1 MSRGLFWMLI
11 TRTPLRISIGGG
23 GSDLPSFYE
32 KFGGFF
38 ISAAIDK
45 YIYISITPHFTND
58 YIIRYSEQEKVL
70 NVDDIRHR
78 IVRAVLKL
86 QSVGPV
92 EVVSV
97 ADLPGGTGLGSSGA
111 FTVGLLRAVYG
122 FQRESVTA
130 HSLAEAACMV
140 EMRLLGDPV
149 GKQDQFIAAFGG
161 LTCFEIDRSG
171 KVEVSPLR
179 IPQNGLYA
187 LEDNLLLFFTGYSRS
202 AGTLL
207 EEQQQKSV
215 AMDADMIKSLQ
226 ATVELGR
233 EIKAQLRAGNV
244 PAFGDLMHEHWLRK
258 RKRQA
263 GMSNSDI
270 DRWYDMAR
278 AAGARGGKLVG
289 AGGGGF
295 LLLYADD
302 PNQLRAAMAAEGGP
316 REVRFKFD
324 FDGSVVLSRG

>member
-1 MSRGLFWMLI
+1 MLI

-23 GSDLPSFYE
+23 GSDLPSYYE

-38 ISAAIDK
+38 VSAAIDK
-45 YIYISITPHFTND
+45 YIYISITPHFTKD
-58 YIIRYSEQEKVL
+58 YIIRYAEQEKVQA
-70 NVDDIRHR
+70 VDRIRHR
-78 IVRAVLKL
+78 IVKAAL
-86 QSVGPV
+86 QLRKVGPV

-97 ADLPGGTGLGSSGA
+97 ADLPSGTGLGSSGS

-122 FQRESVTA
+122 HQRESITA
-130 HSLAEAACMV
+130 HALAEEACMV
-140 EMRLLGDPV
+140 EMKMLGDPV

-161 LTCFEIDRSG
+161 LTCFEIEKDG
-171 KVEVSPLR
+171 TVHVSPLR
-179 IPQNGLYA
+179 LPQNGLHA

-202 AGTLL
+202 ASTLL
-207 EEQQQKSV
+207 EDQQQKSV

-233 EIKAQLRAGNV
+233 EIKTQLVAGNV
-244 PAFGDLMHEHWLRK
+244 AAFGDLMHEHWLRK
-258 RKRQA
+258 RKRST
-263 GMSNSDI
+263 GMSNGDI

-278 AAGARGGKLVG
+278 AGGARGGKIVG

-302 PNQLRAAMAAEGGP
+302 PNQLRQAMAKEGGP

-324 FDGSVVLSRG
+324 FDGSVVISRG